1 MATAVTRRLCVAVA
15 TAVALVATAC
25 SGGGGDGG
33 AAAPADDTGGFSAL
47 PANFDLAVDS
57 PQAFLIGIAGPEQ
70 RSVAYGTVDITLAY
84 LGPVGEPLDDP
95 RPGPTAT
102 AAFVPVAGTPP
113 GPTAGGPQLL
123 DGAADT
129 IGVYGT
135 EPLTFPDAGYWEAT
149 VRFTADGRDRT
160 VTAAFEVL
168 DRHRVPAVGDRTPA
182 TANPVAGAADIPPI
196 AIDSR
201 ASDGVIPD
209 PELHRVTIADA
220 LAAHRPLTVVIT
232 TPAFCESRLC
242 GPVTDAV
249 AAVAA
254 RHSDRMD
261 FVHLEVYAD
270 ADEQRINPAAAEW
283 ILRDGADG
291 NEPWVFVINSDGI
304 ITHRFDNVANEAQV
318 EAAVADVLS

>member
-1 MATAVTRRLCVAVA
+1 MPTSIARHPYVLVVVAVVIM
-15 TAVALVATAC
+15 TGAC
-25 SGGGGDGG
+25 GAGGNDGG
-33 AAAPADDTGGFSAL
+33 AAPPTDGSGGFSAL

-57 PQAFLIGIAGPEQ
+57 PQAFLIGVAGPEQ
-70 RSVAYGTVDITLAY
+70 RSVAYGTVDVALAY

-102 AAFVPVAGTPP
+102 ATFIPVAGTPP
-113 GPTAGGPQLL
+113 GPAAGEPRLL

-135 EPLTFPDAGYWEAT
+135 DPLRFPDAGYWQAT

-160 VTAAFEVL
+160 ATAAFEVL
-168 DRHRVPAVGDRTPA
+168 DRHRVPAVGDRAPA
-182 TANPVAGAADIPPI
+182 TVNAVAGTAGIPPI

-201 ASDGVIPD
+201 AADGVIPD
-209 PELHRVTIADA
+209 PALHRVTIADA
-220 LAAHRPLTVVIT
+220 LAARRPVTVVVT

-270 ADEQRINPAAAEW
+270 VDEQRINPAAAEW
-283 ILRDGADG
+283 ILREGAEG
-291 NEPWVFVINSDGI
+291 NEPWVFVINRDGI
-304 ITHRFDNVANEAQV
+304 ITHRFDNVANEPQV
-318 EAAVADVLS
+318 EAAVNEVIA

>member
-1 MATAVTRRLCVAVA
+1 MPTPFSRRLYVAVA
-15 TAVALVATAC
+15 VAVALVATAC
-25 SGGGGDGG
+25 SSGDDSSQ
-33 AAAPADDTGGFSAL
+33 PPRADESGGFSAL

-57 PQAFLIGIAGPEQ
+57 PQAFLISIAGPEQ
-70 RSVAYGTVDITLAY
+70 RSVAYGTVDVALAY
-84 LGPVGEPLDDP
+84 LGPAGEPLDGP

-102 AAFVPVAGTPP
+102 ATFIPVADTQP
-113 GPTAGGPQLL
+113 GPTSGDPQVL
-123 DGAADT
+123 DGAAET

-135 EPLTFPDAGYWEAT
+135 DPLTFPDAGYWEAT
-149 VRFTADGRDRT
+149 VRFTTDGRDRT

-168 DRHRVPAVGDRTPA
+168 DRHRVPAVGDQAPA
-182 TANPVAGAADIPPI
+182 TANPVAGAADTPPI

-201 ASDGVIPD
+201 AADGVLPD
-209 PELHRVTIADA
+209 PDLHRMTIADA
-220 LAAHRPLTVVIT
+220 LAARRPLTVVIT

-270 ADEQRINPAAAEW
+270 VDEQRINPAAAEW
-283 ILRDGADG
+283 ILREGAEG
-291 NEPWVFVINSDGI
+291 NEPWVFVIDRNGI
-304 ITHRFDNVANEAQV
+304 ITHRFDNVANEQQI
-318 EAAVADVLS
+318 EAAVTDVLG

>member
-1 MATAVTRRLCVAVA
+1 LLQRRAFAAITIAVA
-15 TAVALVATAC
+15 AVAIAC
-25 SGGGGDGG
+25 SSGGDGRTE
-33 AAAPADDTGGFSAL
+33 AALPEPGGGFSAV

-57 PQAFLIGIAGPEQ
+57 PQAFLIGIVGPEQ
-70 RSVAYGTVDITLAY
+70 RSVAYGTVDVAVAY
-84 LGPVGEPLDDP
+84 LGPIGQPLDNP
-95 RPGPTAT
+95 RAGPTAT
-102 AAFVPVAGTPP
+102 AAFIPIAGTPP
-113 GPTAGGPQLL
+113 GPTTGDPQLL

-135 EPLTFPDAGYWEAT
+135 DPLTFPDAGYWEAT
-149 VRFTADGRDRT
+149 VRFSTDGRDRT
-160 VTAAFEVL
+160 ATAAFEVF
-168 DRHRVPAVGDRTPA
+168 DRHRVPAVGDRAPA
-182 TANPVAGAADIPPI
+182 TVNAVAGSTGVPPI

-201 ASDGVIPD
+201 AADGVIPD

-220 LAAHRPLTVVIT
+220 LAARRPVTVVIT

-270 ADEQRINPAAAEW
+270 INEQRINPAAAEW
-283 ILRDGADG
+283 ILQEGAEG
-291 NEPWVFVINSDGI
+291 NEPWVFVVNSDGI
-304 ITHRFDNVANEAQV
+304 ITHRFDNVANEEQI
-318 EAAVADVLS
+318 EQAVSDVLG

>member
-1 MATAVTRRLCVAVA
+1 MFRRRAVA
-15 TAVALVATAC
+15 IAVAMVAAAC
-25 SGGGGDGG
+25 SSGGDDGVEAN
-33 AAAPADDTGGFSAL
+33 AADRSGGFSAL
-47 PANFDLAVDS
+47 PANFDLAVDR
-57 PQAFLIGIAGPEQ
+57 PQAFLIGIAGPEN
-70 RSVAYGTVDITLAY
+70 RSVAYGNVDIRLAY

-95 RPGPTAT
+95 RPGPAAT
-102 AAFVPVAGTPP
+102 AAFIPIAGTPP
-113 GPTAGGPQLL
+113 GPTTGNPQLL

-135 EPLTFPDAGYWEAT
+135 HPVTFPDAGYWEAT
-149 VRFTADGRDRT
+149 VRFSADGRDRT

-168 DRHRVPAVGDRTPA
+168 DRHRVPAVGDRAPA
-182 TANPVAGAADIPPI
+182 TVNAVAGSAGVPAV

-201 ASDGVIPD
+201 AVDGAIPD
-209 PELHRVTIADA
+209 PELHQVTIADA
-220 LAAHRPLTVVIT
+220 LAARRPLTVVIT

-270 ADEQRINPAAAEW
+270 VDDQRINPAAGEW
-283 ILRDGADG
+283 ILREGAEG
-291 NEPWVFVINSDGI
+291 NEPWVFVISGDGI
-304 ITHRFDNVANEAQV
+304 ITHRFDNVANEQQV
-318 EAAVADVLS
+318 EFAVRDVLD